1 MIMLIYPL
9 GDTGGAERFGTG
21 NARIKNFLRFLLSIF
36 DPCSSTPDRTNRPIR
51 NFAARGIACVAFSPS
66 SSPVE
71 KPCNSIISTD
81 THRSIHGVSIRNG
94 FARFFDE
101 RSILLLPPPPLLGP
115 YLDPF
120 RHVWSARQVIGS
132 ALVYIYRC
140 RDSPRHLQRN
150 RICFAAYSRGGGRG
164 WMVIRS
170 SFRGENSRRRG
181 ERGSRNEFII

>member
-1 MIMLIYPL
+1 M
-9 GDTGGAERFGTG
+9 
-21 NARIKNFLRFLLSIF
+21 ARKDSGQETLVLKTSLSIF
-36 DPCSSTPDRTNRPIR
+36 DPCSSTPDRTNPRSNRPIR
-51 NFAARGIACVAFSPS
+51 NFAARGIACVAFSLS

-81 THRSIHGVSIRNG
+81 THRSIHGVSIRNA
-94 FARFFDE
+94 FSTKDP
-101 RSILLLPPPPLLGP
+101 SSSSPPPLLGP

-181 ERGSRNEFII
+181 GREGHGMNL

>member
-101 RSILLLPPPPLLGP
+101 RSILLLPPPPPRSISRSISTRLERATSNWIGAGI
-115 YLDPF
+115 YL
-120 RHVWSARQVIGS
+120 SM
-132 ALVYIYRC
+132 
-140 RDSPRHLQRN
+140 PRLAAT
-150 RICFAAYSRGGGRG
+150 FAAESNLLRRVFEGRRG

-170 SFRGENSRRRG
+170 SFRGENSRRREG
-181 ERGSRNEFII
+181 HGMNL

>member
-36 DPCSSTPDRTNRPIR
+36 DPCSSTSDRTNRPIR

-81 THRSIHGVSIRNG
+81 THRSIHGVSIRNA
-94 FARFFDE
+94 FSTKDP
-101 RSILLLPPPPLLGP
+101 SSSSPPPPPRSISRSISTRLERATGNWIGAGI
-115 YLDPF
+115 YL
-120 RHVWSARQVIGS
+120 SM
-132 ALVYIYRC
+132 
-140 RDSPRHLQRN
+140 PRLAAT
-150 RICFAAYSRGGGRG
+150 FAAESNLLRRVFEGRRG

-181 ERGSRNEFII
+181 GREGHGMNL